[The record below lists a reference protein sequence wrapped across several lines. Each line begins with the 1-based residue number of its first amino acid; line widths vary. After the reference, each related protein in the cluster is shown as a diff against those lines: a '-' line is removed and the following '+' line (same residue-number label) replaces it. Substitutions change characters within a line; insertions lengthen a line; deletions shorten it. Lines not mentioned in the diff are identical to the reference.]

1 MLNSP
6 QPVAGV
12 SFFTVLYMVL
22 LFFPSQGLVHALDRS
37 GALDDVVVE
46 VVVAALIEEEVVVDP
61 DETLLIDLASDKVES
76 DPWSNVKIVSDA
88 RVNEPGH
95 WVMFDE
101 QEEENMN
108 YSFLQ

>member
-1 MLNSP
+1 MCCRVPGYNS
-6 QPVAGV
+6 
-12 SFFTVLYMVL
+12 
-22 LFFPSQGLVHALDRS
+22 S
-37 GALDDVVVE
+37 GSGGNADLGTDSK
-46 VVVAALIEEEVVVDP
+46 EVVVDP

-88 RVNEPGH
+88 SVNEPGH